1 MTKDQRTAMKELKQK
16 VKEREIRI
24 SKADKGGAVV
34 VQNCEKYIQEAKT
47 QLNNPLHYTKL
58 TKDTT
63 SHIVQTSNAIVADLY
78 DKGDIDKTTKDW
90 AVTDENN
97 VQCHRFYTLPKIHKS
112 LTNTPGRPIVS
123 GVNGPTEKLSKLVDH
138 WLQDCVKSVPSYIQ
152 DTTDMLN
159 TIDQWNNQHGPF
171 PENTKLVTVDVVG
184 LYTNI
189 PHSDMKTAIK
199 EELDSRPQGDRPP
212 TETIVKVAD
221 HVLTNNV
228 FTFEE
233 EVYQQIHG
241 TAMGTPMAP
250 SVANLFMAAL
260 ERKLFQQSPVP
271 VNSELWRRYIDDI
284 FMLWTGTDDDLDTFL
299 KHINSLH
306 PTIKFTH
313 HSSLERVSF
322 LDISVSLKDGYLQT
336 DLYSKPTDS
345 HAYLCQNSCH
355 PAHVKRNL
363 PYSQFLR
370 LRRLCSEEEQFQQR
384 CDEMERQFFARGYS
398 KKTVKDGRRKATAKI
413 RKETLSYRK
422 KTPTNRVPFVIN
434 HNPLNPPLGQWLHGL
449 QESLISESEHMKN
462 VLPETPI
469 CGERNCK
476 SIRNILMPT
485 VLPPKHDNNPGCF
498 RCERKKCVICEKH
511 LIESTTFNSCKTGET
526 FTLREHFSCDTK
538 NIIYL
543 ISCKKCHSAQYV
555 GQTQNSL
562 RERFYLHRSHIGK
575 NTGTLLTVHFNQ
587 PDHSLGDM
595 ECIVIERV
603 FCSTRDERW
612 KRESF
617 WIAKLKTLVPSGLNS
632 DP

>member
-16 VKEREIRI
+16 TSMIR
-24 SKADKGGAVV
+24 
-34 VQNCEKYIQEAKT
+34 
-47 QLNNPLHYTKL
+47 
-58 TKDTT
+58 
-63 SHIVQTSNAIVADLY
+63 
-78 DKGDIDKTTKDW
+78 GDIDKTTKDW

-152 DTTDMLN
+152 DTTGMLN

-336 DLYSKPTDS
+336 DLYSKPTDN

-384 CDEMERQFFARGYS
+384 CDEMERQFFCQG
-398 KKTVKDGRRKATAKI
+398 VQQKD
-413 RKETLSYRK
+413 
-422 KTPTNRVPFVIN
+422 
-434 HNPLNPPLGQWLHGL
+434 
-449 QESLISESEHMKN
+449 
-462 VLPETPI
+462 
-469 CGERNCK
+469 C
-476 SIRNILMPT
+476 
-485 VLPPKHDNNPGCF
+485 
-498 RCERKKCVICEKH
+498 
-511 LIESTTFNSCKTGET
+511 
-526 FTLREHFSCDTK
+526 
-538 NIIYL
+538 
-543 ISCKKCHSAQYV
+543 
-555 GQTQNSL
+555 
-562 RERFYLHRSHIGK
+562 
-575 NTGTLLTVHFNQ
+575 
-587 PDHSLGDM
+587 
-595 ECIVIERV
+595 
-603 FCSTRDERW
+603 
-612 KRESF
+612 
-617 WIAKLKTLVPSGLNS
+617 
-632 DP
+632 